1 MRVESKSL
9 TKYSLDF
16 HFKIT
21 HKYCIFSNKYTR
33 RLFSVKAKGRHLLEE
48 DDYLKKRRVIHMK
61 FENFVIVSFQIT

>member
-21 HKYCIFSNKYTR
+21 HKYRIFSNKYTR
-33 RLFSVKAKGRHLLEE
+33 RLFNVKAKGRHLLEE
-48 DDYLKKRRVIHMK
+48 DDYLKKKEGYSYEI
-61 FENFVIVSFQIT
+61 